1 MAHYFNW
8 KRTGEH
14 APSVLGPFG
23 DAPGAQASRDAVAAE
38 NPGDEVGDVYE
49 ANPATVLDP
58 IPRPVARVASGE
70 GEVQVWSDG
79 FTEVIGG

>member
-14 APSVLGPFG
+14 APGVLGPFE
-23 DAPGAQASRDAVAAE
+23 DAPGAQASRDVVAAE

-49 ANPATVLDP
+49 ANPGAVLDA
-58 IPRPVARVASGE
+58 IPRVVALVTTGE
-70 GEVQVWSDG
+70 GESKVWSDG